1 MNMTGP
7 YPRSES
13 GGVPHRIADVQVNLG
28 TNSERSSAMVLSRF
42 NVVMVL
48 ALGSLAT
55 CLCSGC
61 QTTMGG
67 QTLPSAYYLRDDIQ
81 YFPHGP
87 EFKLSETVKAHE
99 EYRASQTGLAEAL
112 ATP

>member
-1 MNMTGP
+1 MQSP
-7 YPRSES
+7 CS
-13 GGVPHRIADVQVNLG
+13 GVPEPVAACEVNLG

-87 EFKLSETVKAHE
+87 EFKLSNTVKAHQ
-99 EYRASQTGLAEAL
+99 EYRASQAGLVEDL